1 MLPQEMYIP
10 LTDLGKDSK
19 QESLE
24 KERAHVCFVAVSYLF
39 SLLLAVERHTCFRIG
54 DSREKE
60 ESTANQVA
68 L

>member
-1 MLPQEMYIP
+1 MYIL

-24 KERAHVCFVAVSYLF
+24 KKRAHVCFVAVSYLF
-39 SLLLAVERHTCFRIG
+39 SLLLAMERHTCLRIG
-54 DSREKE
+54 DGRKKE
-60 ESTANQVA
+60 ESTLNQAA

>member
-1 MLPQEMYIP
+1 MYVP

-24 KERAHVCFVAVSYLF
+24 KKRAHVCFVAVSYLF
-39 SLLLAVERHTCFRIG
+39 SLLLAMERHTCFRIG
-54 DSREKE
+54 DGRKKE
-60 ESTANQVA
+60 ENTPNQAA

>member
-1 MLPQEMYIP
+1 MYIP

-24 KERAHVCFVAVSYLF
+24 KKRAHVCFVAVSYLF
-39 SLLLAVERHTCFRIG
+39 SLLLAIERHVCFRVG
-54 DSREKE
+54 GGKKKE
-60 ESTANQVA
+60 EHTHSQAA